1 MSWRNTEL
9 TRRWNVRLPIVQ
21 APMAGGWTTPA
32 LVAAVSEAGA
42 LGSIAG
48 AMLGPDALREQIRAV
63 RAFTAQPFAVNL
75 FAPQPA
81 PSDRGVTE
89 WAALTGVSPPSAPVP
104 RVEFADQLAVVLD
117 ERVPV
122 LSFTF
127 GIPPLGGVDCFTVG
141 TATTVAE
148 AVALA
153 AAGVDAVVAQGFEA
167 GGHRGTFLTSAGSDE
182 APDAIGTMALVPQI
196 VDAVTIPVIASG
208 GIMDGRGIAAA
219 CALGAA
225 AVQIGTAFLRTSE
238 AATGADY
245 RSALDR
251 STTVTRVLTGRY
263 ARAVRTPLVDR
274 LSASRL
280 RPPDYPLPGRSCPSR
295 RCWPGRADR
304 WPARCRRASLSASWT
319 PKPPLRSARS
329 QPSDTAE

>member
-1 MSWRNTEL
+1 MSWWNTDL
-9 TRRWNVRLPIVQ
+9 TRRWGVRLPIVQ

-48 AMLGPDALREQIRAV
+48 AMLSPDALREQIRAV
-63 RAFTAQPFAVNL
+63 RSFTAQPFAVNL

-89 WAALTGVSPPSAPVP
+89 WAAVTGVSPPSLPVP
-104 RVEFADQLAVVLD
+104 RVEFADQLAVVVD

-127 GIPPLGGVDCFTVG
+127 GIPPLDGVDCCTVG

-148 AVALA
+148 SVAIA
-153 AAGVDAVVAQGFEA
+153 EAGVDAVVAQGFEA
-167 GGHRGTFLTSAGSDE
+167 GGHRGTFLTSATSGN
-182 APDAIGTMALVPQI
+182 APEAIGTMALVPQV
-196 VDAVTIPVIASG
+196 VDAVTIPVLASG

-219 CALGAA
+219 RALGAA
-225 AVQIGTAFLRTSE
+225 AVQLGTAFLRTSE
-238 AATGADY
+238 AATGAGY

-251 STTVTRVLTGRY
+251 PTTVTRVLTGRY

-274 LSASRL
+274 LTESGAP
-280 RPPDYPLPGRSCPSR
+280 PPDYPLPRSFLPEPPMLAGQGGPMAR
-295 RCWPGRADR
+295 VMPAGELIRVLEAETTAAVRA
-304 WPARCRRASLSASWT
+304 LSA
-319 PKPPLRSARS
+319 
-329 QPSDTAE
+329 E